1 MNKRIILLQKAA
13 NVSGP
18 LRFVDIDTVRIL
30 YTVPCTTFYIL
41 LSSIPYFLL
50 KSLSSFFTLKPFIY
64 ILRYR
69 IRKQFY
75 FNSKRGEEHGRVQIF
90 DHITSVE
97 WSSFINTN
105 TWLNVN

>member
-30 YTVPCTTFYIL
+30 YKVPCTTFYIL

-50 KSLSSFFTLKPFIY
+50 KSLSSLFYVGSPLY
-64 ILRYR
+64 I
-69 IRKQFY
+69 
-75 FNSKRGEEHGRVQIF
+75 
-90 DHITSVE
+90 
-97 WSSFINTN
+97 
-105 TWLNVN
+105 